1 MKNVKGWFLPEHDT
15 HYEPM
20 MKEYDGKWEYQ
31 KDTRD
36 YSLSFVKNWGIALEE
51 VISAINQKIYVKV

>member
-1 MKNVKGWFLPEHDT
+1 MLKQVKGWYMPEWDN

-20 MKEYDGKWEYQ
+20 MKQYGDKWEYQ

-36 YSLSFVKNWGIALEE
+36 YSMSFVKRNR
-51 VISAINQKIYVKV
+51 VKI